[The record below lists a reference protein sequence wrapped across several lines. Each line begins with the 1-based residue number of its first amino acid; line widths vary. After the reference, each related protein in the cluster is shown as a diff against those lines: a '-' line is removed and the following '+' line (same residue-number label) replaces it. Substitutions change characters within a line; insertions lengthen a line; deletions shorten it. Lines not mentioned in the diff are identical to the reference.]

1 MKVRGRKKPNNT
13 PRAANEELTRQI
25 REFESRERECRKVER
40 ALRESEE
47 RFRRLAESTME
58 GIVIHENGMILD
70 ANQAFASLVGHD
82 LADVIGKEAASFAA
96 PVSRELVRKHILEG
110 YDKPYEVLGLRKDG
124 STFPVELFGKSIPF
138 EGRSVRVTAIHDVT
152 ERRGVEKQL
161 QLQKSYF
168 QQLFENSPAG
178 IVVLNTEDVILN
190 ANKAFEHMF
199 QYSID
204 EIRGGLLNSFII
216 PESLMEEAQ
225 EYSALA
231 QNRNVVL
238 RESVRKRKDGS
249 PINVS
254 ITGYPIIIDNELVG
268 IYGMYVD
275 ITERKMLENNLRQ
288 AQKMESLGTLAGG
301 IAHDFNN
308 ILAIIMANASLVRK
322 HVNDAGKIPNIME
335 AINKATQRGAA
346 LVRQLLTFARKTEI
360 LLESVQVNEI
370 VREMVK
376 LLDETFAKT
385 VSIAVHLDE
394 KLPSIVGD
402 ANQIHQVLLNL
413 CVNARDAMSSGGTLS
428 LSTSL
433 VRRGA
438 LRLQFPKATAQEYVC
453 AKIVDTGIGMDEAT
467 RSRIFE
473 PFFTTK
479 ERGRGTGLG
488 LAVVFGIME
497 SHHAFIDVET
507 ELGKGTTFYLYFP
520 VHSREP
526 ARSAPSEGSEKE
538 IRGGTETL
546 LLVEDEELI
555 RETIASVLSDKGYTV
570 LTAVDGSEAIR
581 IYKQHAGN
589 IALVLSDIGLPKIG
603 GVEVFATLKEMNP
616 NVKVILAS
624 GYLEPKTK
632 TDLVKAGAKAFLQKP
647 YEETELFGKIRE
659 VLDE

>member
-1 MKVRGRKKPNNT
+1 MKPQGRKKPNNS
-13 PRAANEELTRQI
+13 PRAANEELTRRI
-25 REFESRERECRKVER
+25 REFESRERECRKTER

-47 RFRRLAESTME
+47 RYRRLSESTME

-70 ANQAFASLVGHD
+70 ANPAFATLVGYE
-82 LADVIGKEAASFAA
+82 LADVIGKEAAAFAA
-96 PVSRELVRKHILEG
+96 PESRDVVRKHILEG
-110 YDKPYEVLGLRKDG
+110 YDKPYEVLGQRKDG

-152 ERRGVEKQL
+152 GRKQVEKQL
-161 QLQKSYF
+161 ELQKSYF

-178 IVVLNTEDVILN
+178 IVVLNTDDIVLN

-199 QYSID
+199 QYAID
-204 EIRGGLLNSFII
+204 EMRGSKLNSFIV
-216 PESLMEEAQ
+216 PESLVDEAQ

-231 QNRNVVL
+231 QNRNIVQ
-238 RESVRKRKDGS
+238 RESVRQKKDGS

-275 ITERKMLENNLRQ
+275 ITERKILETNLRQ

-322 HVNDAGKIPNIME
+322 HVNDAEKIPKIME
-335 AINKATQRGAA
+335 AIGKATQRGAA

-370 VREMVK
+370 VPEMAK
-376 LLDETFAKT
+376 LIDETFAKT
-385 VSIAVHLDE
+385 VTIAVHLDE
-394 KLPSIVGD
+394 KLPSIIGD

-413 CVNARDAMSSGGTLS
+413 CVNARDAMPSGGTLS
-428 LSTSL
+428 LNTTL

-438 LRLQFPKATAQEYVC
+438 LRLQFPKANAHEYVC
-453 AKIVDTGIGMDEAT
+453 VKITDTGIGMDEAT
-467 RSRIFE
+467 RNRIFE

-520 VHSREP
+520 VHTREL
-526 ARSAPSEGSEKE
+526 ARTAPDEEREKE
-538 IRGGTETL
+538 VRGGTETL

-555 RETIASVLSDKGYTV
+555 RETIAAVLGDKGYTV
-570 LTAVDGSEAIR
+570 LTAVDGSEAIQM
-581 IYKQHAGN
+581 YKQRATD

-603 GVEVFATLKEMNP
+603 GVEVFSTLKELNP

-632 TDLVKAGAKAFLQKP
+632 TELVKAGAKAFLQKP

-659 VLDE
+659 ILDE